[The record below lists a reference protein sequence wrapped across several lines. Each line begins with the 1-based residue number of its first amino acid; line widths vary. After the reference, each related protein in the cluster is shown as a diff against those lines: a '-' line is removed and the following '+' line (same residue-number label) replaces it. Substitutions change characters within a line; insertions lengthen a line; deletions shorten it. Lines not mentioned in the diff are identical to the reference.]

1 MCCNQIMKCTEQT
14 GIFGIPR
21 SVSHLFFHSVGIISW
36 LCTFQLA
43 ASEKSPPRSLKC
55 QCHRRWGQKWMEFPV
70 KTLIIKTQM
79 IQEENVCVLYA
90 LYCGLTETLPGW
102 KAIQTNLCHNLFQIL
117 KHWVNL
123 VSDTQIQLYALYLL
137 NTLETG
143 YVVFKLFSWTLYGLK
158 YPGR

>member
-1 MCCNQIMKCTEQT
+1 MKCTEWT

-55 QCHRRWGQKWMEFPV
+55 QCHRCWGEKWMEFPV

-79 IQEENVCVLYA
+79 VQEENACVLFA
-90 LYCGLTETLPGW
+90 LYCGLTETLPGR
-102 KAIQTNLCHNLFQIL
+102 KAIQINLCHNPFQIL

-123 VSDTQIQLYALYLL
+123 VSGTQIQLYAVYSLKAAASFLSSL
-137 NTLETG
+137 AEP
-143 YVVFKLFSWTLYGLK
+143 YGLK
-158 YPGR
+158 YPGS